1 MLVALLTDIHGNREA
16 LDACLADAR
25 RMGPARF
32 VFLGDYVGYGAD
44 PSYVVDTVSGMVEE
58 GAVALLGNHD
68 EAIASPSENMNAL
81 ACAAIDWTRGRLDA
95 AQGAF
100 LRTLPLF
107 RQEGERPCSR
117 GMGLRHRSHAGRAQ
131 HDEHRLPCDVLRP
144 RARAGPVPDDTGPA
158 GVAP

>member
-16 LDACLADAR
+16 LDACLEHAR
-25 RMGPARF
+25 RIGAARF

-81 ACAAIDWTRGRLDA
+81 ARAAIDWTRGRLDA

-107 RQEGERPCSR
+107 RQEGERLFVHASAHHGLTSPVVCRPSAAWRAPIAVSRSAATCTCRPCFI
-117 GMGLRHRSHAGRAQ
+117 
-131 HDEHRLPCDVLRP
+131 
-144 RARAGPVPDDTGPA
+144 
-158 GVAP
+158 